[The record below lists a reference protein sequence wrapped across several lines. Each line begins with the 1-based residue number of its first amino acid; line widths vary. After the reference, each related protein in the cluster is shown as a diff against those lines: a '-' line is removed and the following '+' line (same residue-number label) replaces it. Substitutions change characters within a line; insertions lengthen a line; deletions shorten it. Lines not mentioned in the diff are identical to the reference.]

1 MNPDLIFKMDACGCI
16 EYMNPSVKCHLDRL
30 GLSEDDA
37 NTLLPGD
44 YIKHVKAVAGKDKTI
59 QVSHIVEGANIE
71 FTFRGAFEQSMI
83 FVSGH
88 DSTRLHKLQSHLR
101 DSQRQMD
108 QMTDFLGEA
117 LSDYGQNEFDIH
129 CLHEGIIGTLIL
141 SDREHD
147 SLVATHVF
155 LAEFIDEKLKGYVY
169 RGTDT
174 GIIRDPDEII
184 IDPSKKKY
192 AILQGIGQLTWSNW
206 EDEGGTLESFQDRF
220 HPFVR
225 DKIGTIERF
234 ATFNSGRIALIAFY
248 KGRKLTDFDAKVL
261 KGLAV
266 YANGLHRI
274 AHEQKQTEQAFE
286 YTVNSLARASEA
298 NDEDTGDHIIRLNEY
313 SRALA
318 TQMKLPDDFIRTIH
332 YSAQMHD
339 VGKIHVNP
347 EILKKP
353 GRLTQEEF
361 HEMQSHPGYGAKIL
375 GDSPRLAMA
384 AEIAL
389 GHHEKYNGNGY
400 PFGLS
405 GEEIPLSARIVA
417 LADVYDALRQ
427 KRVYKPAFSHEKTMD
442 IICNGDGRTN
452 PNEFDPK
459 VMKAFKEIE
468 IEMAQIFDS
477 YQN

>member
-1 MNPDLIFKMDACGCI
+1 MDIEPQCKPSATLKITAAIFSKPLLAAFVVGMAIHLFNLINSYCVGVDYVGELLTSFEDQPFFVLGKVLIPFLVPGFVTAAGKYLSSFRHRELMGHFPEMNPDLIFKMDACGCI

-192 AILQGIGQLTWSNW
+192 AI
-206 EDEGGTLESFQDRF
+206 
-220 HPFVR
+220 
-225 DKIGTIERF
+225 
-234 ATFNSGRIALIAFY
+234 
-248 KGRKLTDFDAKVL
+248 
-261 KGLAV
+261 
-266 YANGLHRI
+266 
-274 AHEQKQTEQAFE
+274 
-286 YTVNSLARASEA
+286 
-298 NDEDTGDHIIRLNEY
+298 
-313 SRALA
+313 
-318 TQMKLPDDFIRTIH
+318 
-332 YSAQMHD
+332 
-339 VGKIHVNP
+339 
-347 EILKKP
+347 
-353 GRLTQEEF
+353 
-361 HEMQSHPGYGAKIL
+361 
-375 GDSPRLAMA
+375 
-384 AEIAL
+384 
-389 GHHEKYNGNGY
+389 
-400 PFGLS
+400 
-405 GEEIPLSARIVA
+405 
-417 LADVYDALRQ
+417 
-427 KRVYKPAFSHEKTMD
+427 
-442 IICNGDGRTN
+442 
-452 PNEFDPK
+452 
-459 VMKAFKEIE
+459 
-468 IEMAQIFDS
+468 
-477 YQN
+477 

>member
-1 MNPDLIFKMDACGCI
+1 M
-16 EYMNPSVKCHLDRL
+16 
-30 GLSEDDA
+30 
-37 NTLLPGD
+37 
-44 YIKHVKAVAGKDKTI
+44 
-59 QVSHIVEGANIE
+59 
-71 FTFRGAFEQSMI
+71 
-83 FVSGH
+83 
-88 DSTRLHKLQSHLR
+88 
-101 DSQRQMD
+101 
-108 QMTDFLGEA
+108 
-117 LSDYGQNEFDIH
+117 
-129 CLHEGIIGTLIL
+129 
-141 SDREHD
+141 
-147 SLVATHVF
+147 
-155 LAEFIDEKLKGYVY
+155 
-169 RGTDT
+169 
-174 GIIRDPDEII
+174 
-184 IDPSKKKY
+184 
-192 AILQGIGQLTWSNW
+192 
-206 EDEGGTLESFQDRF
+206 ESFQDRF

-353 GRLTQEEF
+353 GQLTQEEF